1 MTTLELQ
8 GRITES
14 GNLEIQLPAGLPA
27 GNVTVRIDVP
37 GATNATDDW
46 EQQPWTE
53 AEIHELMTPHPRT
66 GTEIAALLAEM
77 EPIEL
82 VDPEITD
89 PVEWVKAQRRKDS
102 GRLKPYWDGDK

>member
-27 GNVTVRIDVP
+27 GEVTVRIDVP
-37 GATNATDDW
+37 EAPSDW
-46 EQQPWTE
+46 EHQPWTE
-53 AEIHELMTPHPRT
+53 EELRELMVSQPKTGAEIASMLEQ
-66 GTEIAALLAEM
+66 M

-82 VDPEITD
+82 INLEITD
-89 PVEWVKAQRRKDS
+89 PVEWVEEQRRKESD
-102 GRLKPYWDGDK
+102 RLKPYWNGDR